1 MDGTKRARLAL
12 HLSLIVSFLILT
24 IMTVITIDQ
33 FRAIPSGHLRVLES
47 LKTQNTLQQLFTV
60 LVETESRQR
69 AYLITQE
76 EDHLQQYHEKKASI
90 QPLLQSLDT
99 AIIPGSPQRMLLE
112 SLDSL
117 VRLRVSRLDSILL
130 MSEPQDELTALKKGI
145 RENERIVAEIRVLTE
160 QLRKMETAE
169 VNLQASSTQRKTAIH
184 PMYLLAEMCFS
195 LAIFT
200 VAYIILNRNLVKQ
213 RRANQQLSI
222 SNTIYKQV
230 EKISD
235 SGHWHFSLRDK
246 KIHFST
252 NMYRLL
258 GYEPQSFQPDMNT
271 IIKTIHKDDRIIFIR
286 ALRLLRTSSETPA
299 VEFRAL
305 QKDGFIRT
313 FRMIACQTTDGDNQK
328 IVIGANLD
336 LTEEIESNKR
346 LQRLYRDQKI
356 QNNIFKNS
364 EALAAT
370 GSYSYHHSLGKT
382 EFSDNLFRILGFEPN
397 SSVPSADKIMRAIQL
412 PKKGSAYSDQDLL
425 ELISKYGKAPIK
437 IVTPEG
443 KTVFLTSK
451 EKLSSETGE
460 DISIIS
466 FKDVSA
472 EIRVRR
478 KLKRK
483 NAELIKSVDELDSFN
498 HIASHD
504 LQEPLRKIQ
513 LFASQLLADGIA
525 GREPKEA
532 DVLLR
537 IRNAANRMQTLI
549 NDLLSLTRIT
559 KWDKVFKRVSLTEL
573 LEACIRDLK
582 SDLEQKRAVL
592 SYHILPEA
600 EVIPF
605 QIEQLFCNL
614 ISNALKYSRSG
625 VPLHLEIKEEAIT
638 EEEKTKFRIAQAQD
652 YVKIVFCDNGIGFE
666 QIYAETIFAPFK
678 RLHSQSQYSGTGIG
692 LSICRKV
699 VESHKGFIY
708 AESRSEGGAT
718 FTILLPKKKNR

>member
-1 MDGTKRARLAL
+1 
-12 HLSLIVSFLILT
+12 
-24 IMTVITIDQ
+24 
-33 FRAIPSGHLRVLES
+33 
-47 LKTQNTLQQLFTV
+47 
-60 LVETESRQR
+60 
-69 AYLITQE
+69 
-76 EDHLQQYHEKKASI
+76 
-90 QPLLQSLDT
+90 
-99 AIIPGSPQRMLLE
+99 
-112 SLDSL
+112 
-117 VRLRVSRLDSILL
+117 
-130 MSEPQDELTALKKGI
+130 
-145 RENERIVAEIRVLTE
+145 
-160 QLRKMETAE
+160 
-169 VNLQASSTQRKTAIH
+169 
-184 PMYLLAEMCFS
+184 
-195 LAIFT
+195 
-200 VAYIILNRNLVKQ
+200 
-213 RRANQQLSI
+213 
-222 SNTIYKQV
+222 
-230 EKISD
+230 
-235 SGHWHFSLRDK
+235 
-246 KIHFST
+246 
-252 NMYRLL
+252 
-258 GYEPQSFQPDMNT
+258 
-271 IIKTIHKDDRIIFIR
+271 
-286 ALRLLRTSSETPA
+286 
-299 VEFRAL
+299 
-305 QKDGFIRT
+305 
-313 FRMIACQTTDGDNQK
+313 
-328 IVIGANLD
+328 
-336 LTEEIESNKR
+336 
-346 LQRLYRDQKI
+346 
-356 QNNIFKNS
+356 
-364 EALAAT
+364 
-370 GSYSYHHSLGKT
+370 
-382 EFSDNLFRILGFEPN
+382 
-397 SSVPSADKIMRAIQL
+397 
-412 PKKGSAYSDQDLL
+412 
-425 ELISKYGKAPIK
+425 
-437 IVTPEG
+437 VTPEG

-513 LFASQLLADGIA
+513 LFASQLLADGIER
-525 GREPKEA
+525 REPKEA